1 MIPFLRYKSRGI
13 HDKFT
18 DVDDT
23 GIAVKFMGE
32 PSGAIKG
39 DNLEFSL
46 VLILQ
51 I

>member
-1 MIPFLRYKSRGI
+1 M

-18 DVDDT
+18 DVDVT

-32 PSGAIKG
+32 PPGAIKG
-39 DNLEFSL
+39 DNLEFYV
-46 VLILQ
+46 VLKLQ